1 MLLRI
6 KNLKRTQISKLLF
19 AFAMSLPFM
28 MMSQEVI
35 AVDSTGVAKEKVV
48 VDEVIAPTLDTVKTP
63 FKRYKAEGVSAVIGE
78 YVIVDSDI
86 DKSYIELQSTGVS
99 IEGIT
104 RCQLMGKLMEDK
116 LYLHHAKIDSIMVSD
131 AEISPQVDQLI
142 QYMVS
147 EIGSEEKVVK
157 FYRKENMTALKK
169 DLFDAKK
176 NIELA
181 NRMQSKI
188 VGAVEVTP
196 EEVREFFFSIPE
208 DERPVF
214 SAEVEVAQIVVD
226 PEITKEAEQD
236 VIARLNEMRVDVL
249 ENGSSFATK
258 AVLYSKDP
266 GSASRGG
273 LYEGIKRNGPMAKE
287 FKDQAFSLLEGEVSE
302 PFETEFGFHILYV
315 EKIRGQEVDVRHVLL
330 FPDVSQEVIEQA
342 KAKIDTIRSNIIAK
356 KIDFAEAARLYS
368 DEKETRNNGG
378 QLVNPATLDTRFD
391 LTKMDP
397 TLSAQVYNLQ
407 EGEVSKVYSDR
418 DRTGRSKYKILTV
431 TKRYE
436 EHPAEYVKDYEK
448 IKELALKEK
457 QSRAIEEWQ
466 EKKIKET
473 YVNVN
478 SDYHDCEYASN
489 WLKKVK

>member
-1 MLLRI
+1 
-6 KNLKRTQISKLLF
+6 LKHIQFNKLII
-19 AFAMSLPFM
+19 AFAICLPYITLA
-28 MMSQEVI
+28 QEVI
-35 AVDSTGVAKEKVV
+35 AVDSTGVAKENAEIQQIVT
-48 VDEVIAPTLDTVKTP
+48 ANTDTVKVP

-99 IEGIT
+99 IEGVT

-147 EIGSEEKVVK
+147 EIGSEEKVVS
-157 FYRKENMTALKK
+157 FYRKENMAALKK

-188 VGAVEVTP
+188 VGEVEVTP
-196 EEVREFFFSIPE
+196 EEVRAFFYSIPE
-208 DERPVF
+208 DQRPVF

-226 PEITKEAEQD
+226 PEITEEARQD
-236 VIARLNEMRVDVL
+236 VIDRLSGMRADVL

-273 LYEGIKRNGPMAKE
+273 LYEGIMRNGPMAKE
-287 FKDQAFSLLEGEVSE
+287 FKDQAFSLLEGEISE
-302 PFETEFGFHILYV
+302 PFETDFGFHILYV

-330 FPDVSQEVIEQA
+330 FPDVSQKVIEEA
-342 KAKIDTIRSNIIAK
+342 KAKIDTIRSSIIAE
-356 KIDFAEAARLYS
+356 KISFAQAARLYS
-368 DEKETRNNGG
+368 SETETRNNGG
-378 QLVNPATLDTRFD
+378 QLVNPATFDTRFD

-407 EGEVSKVYSDR
+407 AGEVSKVYSDR
-418 DRTGRSKYKILTV
+418 DRTGRSKFKILTV
-431 TKRYE
+431 TKRFE
-436 EHPAEYVKDYEK
+436 EHPADYVKDYEK

-457 QSRAIEEWQ
+457 QIRAIEEWQ

-489 WLKKVK
+489 WLKKVN